1 MKKGMKITAVIL
13 VITLVAA
20 LICTAHELCVTRA
33 KLVAA
38 ELTARMVSEMA
49 EDIVSRL
56 EDELDKA
63 TAETVVHKKWVPE
76 WRSEPILKY
85 EPEQPT
91 GVR

>member
-1 MKKGMKITAVIL
+1 MKKGMKITAAIL
-13 VITLVAA
+13 TIALVTA

-49 EDIVSRL
+49 EDNVRRL

-91 GVR
+91 EVR

>member
-1 MKKGMKITAVIL
+1 MKKGMKSTAAIL

-49 EDIVSRL
+49 EDIVSSL

>member
-1 MKKGMKITAVIL
+1 MKHLPKICAIMMIVIL
-13 VITLVAA
+13 AA
-20 LICTAHELCVTRA
+20 SLAYTAHELCVTRA

-49 EDIVSRL
+49 EDNVSRL

-85 EPEQPT
+85 EPEQPAE
-91 GVR
+91 VR